1 MLQSVMRLQVLD
13 CEDNPTYVNG
23 WVGSIYKQSAPLVNA
38 FTKTNEWQVYD
49 IYWKAP
55 RFGTNDELES
65 PAMITVVLNGIVV
78 QNNYVLKGTTPY
90 TGLPKYVAHGRLPL
104 SYRIMEW
111 KWLSV
116 IYGFVIYKL
125 YNLKIMIYDYT

>member
-1 MLQSVMRLQVLD
+1 MDGSVVFISKAHR
-13 CEDNPTYVNG
+13 
-23 WVGSIYKQSAPLVNA
+23 
-38 FTKTNEWQVYD
+38 WQVYD

-90 TGLPKYVAHGRLPL
+90 IGLPKYVAHGRLPL
-104 SYRIMEW
+104 SLQDHGVEVAFRNIW
-111 KWLSV
+111 
-116 IYGFVIYKL
+116 IR
-125 YNLKIMIYDYT
+125 NL